1 MFRLKTLHIKDYKN
15 IHKQTF
21 HFPTTSSF
29 EAFIGLNGSGKS
41 NLLEAIS
48 LIFKGLLFDKKK
60 IPFEY
65 EITYEIDGTEYF
77 RKSGHAKING
87 VTSSDSAM
95 RYPSSVIACY
105 SGEDSR
111 LWKSAYEQFYMQYF
125 KNAVSNVSYVPTLM
139 YINKYSWKI
148 AFISLL
154 CSSKESVR
162 KFLRENLGVADIS
175 NVTIHIDADASK
187 RETFKDHMACR
198 WYDRIKKLQDEDEK
212 QELNANILASTDMMI
227 YGATKPEDPARV
239 FHFLYLLSMPEKNN
253 PKGQT
258 IDKLIKDISIKLG
271 GIDFDSLSEGEKK
284 MILIE
289 CITQVLADNNSLVL
303 LDEPD
308 AHVHI
313 SNKKKI
319 LDAVEQYGGQ
329 IILTT
334 HSPSICKYIKS
345 PGYIINM
352 NHGVPA
358 AINNLFDA
366 AKSLVLEEQL
376 AYLLFSSKHIVITE
390 GKTDCLYIKRALE
403 LITTED
409 YSILKNNTEFISIGG
424 TDAECVVDLL
434 KHIPDI
440 DGRKIIVMVDRDDA
454 GLSCARKLL
463 GNKKLK
469 KVDLASE
476 RSLVTIKPNTYVL
489 MLPHTRTDEKDFLIE
504 DYFDNA
510 KLQALTIDEISNK
523 FEATSV
529 FKEFPAVKYD
539 LKEELLPKFARTT
552 ATAAD
557 MEGFKVLL
565 NKLRDIL
572 R

>member
-1 MFRLKTLHIKDYKN
+1 MLRLISLYIKDYKN
-15 IHKQTF
+15 IHEQTF
-21 HFPTTSSF
+21 DFSTNSGYV
-29 EAFIGLNGSGKS
+29 ALIGLNGSGKS
-41 NLLEAIS
+41 NLLETIS

-65 EITYEIDGTEYF
+65 EITYEIDGSEYF
-77 RKSGHAKING
+77 RKSGLAKING
-87 VTSSDSAM
+87 VTSPDSAM
-95 RYPSSVIACY
+95 RYPSAVIACY

-271 GIDFDSLSEGEKK
+271 GIDFDSLSEGVKK

-313 SNKKKI
+313 GNKKKI
-319 LDAVEQYGGQ
+319 LDAISQFDGQ
-329 IILTT
+329 TILTT
-334 HSPSICKYIKS
+334 HSPVFVNEIYRKDK
-345 PGYIINM
+345 NVLFFM
-352 NHGVPA
+352 ETGVLVRPDY
-358 AINNLFDA
+358 INNLIALTSNEIDFL
-366 AKSLVLEEQL
+366 SGSIIL
-376 AYLLFSSKHIVITE
+376 SSKNILVTE
-390 GKTDCLYIKRALE
+390 GPYDKKYLEKAISALSATNKRYEKFEQIA
-403 LITTED
+403 I
-409 YSILKNNTEFISIGG
+409 ISSGS
-424 TDAECVVDLL
+424 ACNSKAFYEQ
-434 KHIPDI
+434 
-440 DGRKIIVMVDRDDA
+440 
-454 GLSCARKLL
+454 
-463 GNKKLK
+463 
-469 KVDLASE
+469 
-476 RSLVTIKPNTYVL
+476 VL
-489 MLPHTRTDEKDFLIE
+489 MPKISKYEKIVFIF
-504 DYFDNA
+504 DYD
-510 KLQALTIDEISNK
+510 QAGYEGWKKIKELNNPK
-523 FEATSV
+523 VTSV
-529 FKEFPAVKYD
+529 FYQTNYSSKLTDKPAAGADTIMVED
-539 LKEELLPKFARTT
+539 LFDPEAYKTKVESVQLDKKKTHKDFRCFNENIASAIKTYVENNYGKFKDEWYKDFKQVLDKLL
-552 ATAAD
+552 
-557 MEGFKVLL
+557 
-565 NKLRDIL
+565 DIYNL
-572 R
+572 

>member
-1 MFRLKTLHIKDYKN
+1 MLRLISLYIKDYKN
-15 IHKQTF
+15 IHEQTYDF
-21 HFPTTSSF
+21 SANSGYV
-29 EAFIGLNGSGKS
+29 ALIGLNGSGKS
-41 NLLEAIS
+41 NLLETIS

-65 EITYEIDGTEYF
+65 EITYEIDGSEYF

-87 VTSSDSAM
+87 VTSPDSAM

-313 SNKKKI
+313 GNKKKI
-319 LDAVEQYGGQ
+319 LDAISQFDGQ
-329 IILTT
+329 TILTT
-334 HSPSICKYIKS
+334 HSPVFVNEIYRKDK
-345 PGYIINM
+345 NVLFFM
-352 NHGVPA
+352 ETGVLVKPDY
-358 AINNLFDA
+358 INNLIALTSNEIDFL
-366 AKSLVLEEQL
+366 SGSIIL
-376 AYLLFSSKHIVITE
+376 SSKNILVTE
-390 GKTDCLYIKRALE
+390 GPYDKKYLEKAISALSATNKRYEKFEQIA
-403 LITTED
+403 I
-409 YSILKNNTEFISIGG
+409 ISSGS
-424 TDAECVVDLL
+424 
-434 KHIPDI
+434 
-440 DGRKIIVMVDRDDA
+440 A
-454 GLSCARKLL
+454 GNSKAFY
-463 GNKKLK
+463 
-469 KVDLASE
+469 E
-476 RSLVTIKPNTYVL
+476 QVL
-489 MLPHTRTDEKDFLIE
+489 MPKISKYEKIVFIF
-504 DYFDNA
+504 DYD
-510 KLQALTIDEISNK
+510 QAGYEGWKKIKELNNPK
-523 FEATSV
+523 VTSV
-529 FKEFPAVKYD
+529 FYQTNYSSKLTDKPTAGADTIMVED
-539 LKEELLPKFARTT
+539 LFDPEAYKTKVESVQLDKKKTHKDFRCFNENIASAIKTYVENNYGKFKDEWYKDFKQVLDKLL
-552 ATAAD
+552 
-557 MEGFKVLL
+557 
-565 NKLRDIL
+565 DIYNL
-572 R
+572 

>member
-1 MFRLKTLHIKDYKN
+1 MLRLISLYIKDYKN
-15 IHKQTF
+15 IHEQTF
-21 HFPTTSSF
+21 DFSTNSGYV
-29 EAFIGLNGSGKS
+29 ALIGLNGSGKS
-41 NLLEAIS
+41 NLLETMS

-65 EITYEIDGTEYF
+65 EITYEMDGSEYF

-87 VTSSDSAM
+87 VTSPDSAM

-125 KNAVSNVSYVPTLM
+125 KNAVSNVSYVPMLM

-313 SNKKKI
+313 GNKKKI
-319 LDAVEQYGGQ
+319 LDAISQFDGQ
-329 IILTT
+329 TILTT
-334 HSPSICKYIKS
+334 HSPVFVNEIYRKDK
-345 PGYIINM
+345 NVLFFM
-352 NHGVPA
+352 ETGVLVKPDY
-358 AINNLFDA
+358 INNLIALTSNEIDFL
-366 AKSLVLEEQL
+366 SGSIIL
-376 AYLLFSSKHIVITE
+376 SSKNILVTE
-390 GKTDCLYIKRALE
+390 GPYDKKYLEKAISALSATNKRYEKFEQIA
-403 LITTED
+403 I
-409 YSILKNNTEFISIGG
+409 ISSGS
-424 TDAECVVDLL
+424 
-434 KHIPDI
+434 
-440 DGRKIIVMVDRDDA
+440 A
-454 GLSCARKLL
+454 GNSKAFY
-463 GNKKLK
+463 
-469 KVDLASE
+469 E
-476 RSLVTIKPNTYVL
+476 QVL
-489 MLPHTRTDEKDFLIE
+489 MPKISKYEKIVFIF
-504 DYFDNA
+504 DYD
-510 KLQALTIDEISNK
+510 QAGYEGWKKIRELNNPK
-523 FEATSV
+523 VTSV
-529 FKEFPAVKYD
+529 FYQTNYSSKLTDKPTAGADTIMVED
-539 LKEELLPKFARTT
+539 LFDPEAYKTKVESVQLDKKKTHKDFRCFNENIASAIKTYVENNYGKFKDEWYKDFKQVLDKLL
-552 ATAAD
+552 
-557 MEGFKVLL
+557 
-565 NKLRDIL
+565 DIYNL
-572 R
+572 

>member
-1 MFRLKTLHIKDYKN
+1 MLRLISLYIKDYKN
-15 IHKQTF
+15 IHEQTF
-21 HFPTTSSF
+21 DFSANSGYV
-29 EAFIGLNGSGKS
+29 ALIGLNGSGKS
-41 NLLEAIS
+41 NLLETIS

-65 EITYEIDGTEYF
+65 EITYEIDGSEYF

-87 VTSSDSAM
+87 VTSPDSAM

-313 SNKKKI
+313 ENKKKLLEAI
-319 LDAVEQYGGQ
+319 TAFEGQ
-329 IILTT
+329 SIFTT
-334 HSPSICKYIKS
+334 HSPVLANMIQREKKENIFLLKEGRNVDTDGINKLSEISGEEIDIISSAVVIGSKHVLVVEGVSDVRCLTKAIEVWSNKDPKYKKLEAIKFMS
-345 PGYIINM
+345 AGGTGDVKEIFTDVLFPQIDYIEKI
-352 NHGVPA
+352 VF
-358 AINNLFDA
+358 LFDVDGA
-366 AKSLVLEEQL
+366 GKTGSEKIAKLKKADAYKHIASKIETIYYRDDTSKNFELEDMFPKE
-376 AYLLFSSKHIVITE
+376 AYKHIVDRLHTLE
-390 GKTDCLYIKRALE
+390 TYRDFKTK
-403 LITTED
+403 TTKT
-409 YSILKNNTEFISIGG
+409 S
-424 TDAECVVDLL
+424 AE
-434 KHIPDI
+434 I
-440 DGRKIIVMVDRDDA
+440 
-454 GLSCARKLL
+454 
-463 GNKKLK
+463 
-469 KVDLASE
+469 
-476 RSLVTIKPNTYVL
+476 
-489 MLPHTRTDEKDFLIE
+489 KDFIKEKAVTFKDEWYDDFKPVL
-504 DYFDNA
+504 D
-510 KLQALTIDEISNK
+510 KLMD
-523 FEATSV
+523 V
-529 FKEFPAVKYD
+529 F
-539 LKEELLPKFARTT
+539 
-552 ATAAD
+552 
-557 MEGFKVLL
+557 GL
-565 NKLRDIL
+565 N
-572 R
+572 

>member
-1 MFRLKTLHIKDYKN
+1 MLRLISLYIKDYKN
-15 IHKQTF
+15 IHEQTF
-21 HFPTTSSF
+21 DFSTNSGYV
-29 EAFIGLNGSGKS
+29 ALIGLNGSGKS
-41 NLLEAIS
+41 NLLETIS

-65 EITYEIDGTEYF
+65 EITYEIDGSVYF

-125 KNAVSNVSYVPTLM
+125 KNAVNNVSYVPTLM

-154 CSSKESVR
+154 CSSKENVR

-187 RETFKDHMACR
+187 RETYKDHMACR

-271 GIDFDSLSEGEKK
+271 DIDFDFLSEGEKK

-289 CITQVLADNNSLVL
+289 CITLVLADNNSLVL

-313 SNKKKI
+313 GNKKKI
-319 LDAVEQYGGQ
+319 LDAISQFDGQ
-329 IILTT
+329 TILTT
-334 HSPSICKYIKS
+334 HSPVFVNEIYRKDK
-345 PGYIINM
+345 NVLFFM
-352 NHGVPA
+352 ETGVLVKPDY
-358 AINNLFDA
+358 INNLIALTSNEIDFL
-366 AKSLVLEEQL
+366 SGSIIL
-376 AYLLFSSKHIVITE
+376 SSKNILVTE
-390 GKTDCLYIKRALE
+390 GPYDKKYLEKAISALSSTNKRYEKFEQIA
-403 LITTED
+403 I
-409 YSILKNNTEFISIGG
+409 ISSG
-424 TDAECVVDLL
+424 
-434 KHIPDI
+434 
-440 DGRKIIVMVDRDDA
+440 
-454 GLSCARKLL
+454 S
-463 GNKKLK
+463 
-469 KVDLASE
+469 ASNSKAFYE
-476 RSLVTIKPNTYVL
+476 QVL
-489 MLPHTRTDEKDFLIE
+489 MPKISKYEKIVFIF
-504 DYFDNA
+504 DYD
-510 KLQALTIDEISNK
+510 QAGYEGWKKIKELNNPK
-523 FEATSV
+523 VTSV
-529 FKEFPAVKYD
+529 FYQTNYSSKLTDKPAAGADTIMVED
-539 LKEELLPKFARTT
+539 LFDPEAYKTKVESVQLDKKKTHKDFRCFNENIASAIKTYVENNYGKFKDEWYKDFKQVLDKLL
-552 ATAAD
+552 
-557 MEGFKVLL
+557 
-565 NKLRDIL
+565 DIYNL
-572 R
+572 